1 MVKSTLA
8 LLFVSAGLFVALV
21 YFANYHPAEREPVAV
36 HCTDSAP
43 QVERGKPLKVMT
55 WNIQYM
61 AGKNYVFFYDR
72 LDGSG
77 PDNRPSSKD
86 IAMTLDEVVRVVRDE
101 QPDVVLFQEVDEG
114 AKRTNYANQTQ
125 LLLDRL
131 GSLYPCSAEV
141 FYWRSKFVPH
151 PRVMGSV
158 GLKLVTLSRFEI
170 QSAVRHRLAQVPMDV
185 LSRQFYFKRAVLEV
199 RLPIT
204 GGGTL
209 SLMNT
214 HLDAFAQGHDTMRRQ
229 AASVYSLLDDKDRSK
244 DAALIAGD
252 FNLLPPGKSYER
264 LPVPERAYFV
274 PHSELEKLYTRFQAV
289 PTLENVNGTHFQK
302 WVTHFPNNVNA
313 PDRTVDYVFATSV
326 IKMGKARVRQADTTK
341 ISDHFPLLVEIT
353 VQ

>member
-185 LSRQFYFKRAVLEV
+185 LSR
-199 RLPIT
+199 RLDRLIET
-204 GGGTL
+204 GLVIIRHG
-209 SLMNT
+209 NT
-214 HLDAFAQGHDTMRRQ
+214 IDH
-229 AASVYSLLDDKDRSK
+229 
-244 DAALIAGD
+244 D
-252 FNLLPPGKSYER
+252 FNRMFFLFIQVGNFVETGHRSIHPNSGKS
-264 LPVPERAYFV
+264 LF
-274 PHSELEKLYTRFQAV
+274 F
-289 PTLENVNGTHFQK
+289 
-302 WVTHFPNNVNA
+302 
-313 PDRTVDYVFATSV
+313 
-326 IKMGKARVRQADTTK
+326 
-341 ISDHFPLLVEIT
+341 
-353 VQ
+353 